1 MVLSRWQPLLTGEF
15 HRLHNEVNRL
25 FNLGAGGAAW
35 PALARSY
42 PAMNIWEDDNNI
54 YAEAE
59 LPGMTQDQLE
69 IYVTE
74 GNLLTVQGERKPL
87 EHPDMVWHRR
97 ERGSG
102 KFSRT
107 LTLPT
112 NVDADKVE
120 ARLEH
125 GILHV
130 TLPKTA
136 AARPRKIAVKGDDR
150 PPLPI

>member
-1 MVLSRWQPLLTGEF
+1 
-15 HRLHNEVNRL
+15 LHNEVNRL
-25 FNLGAGGAAW
+25 FGQFGGGGTAW

-54 YAEAE
+54 FAEAE

-74 GNLLTVQGERKPL
+74 GNLLTVQGERKPAEL
-87 EHPDMVWHRR
+87 ANMAWHRR
-97 ERGSG
+97 ERGTG

-120 ARLEH
+120 AKLEQ

-130 TLPKTA
+130 TLPKSA
-136 AARPRKIAVKGDDR
+136 AARPRKIAVKGE
-150 PPLPI
+150 

>member
-25 FNLGAGGAAW
+25 FNQFGATGASW
-35 PALARSY
+35 PALARTY
-42 PAMNIWEDDNNI
+42 PAMNIWEDNNNI

-69 IYVTE
+69 IYVTD
-74 GNLLTVQGERKPL
+74 GNQLTIQGERKPL
-87 EHPDMVWHRR
+87 EHAGMAWHRH

-102 KFSRT
+102 KFSRS

-120 ARLEH
+120 AKLEA
-125 GILHV
+125 GVLHLA
-130 TLPKTA
+130 LPKSA
-136 AARPRKIAVKGDDR
+136 AAQPRKIAVKSE
-150 PPLPI
+150 

>member
-25 FNLGAGGAAW
+25 FHQFGGGTAW

-42 PAMNIWEDDNNI
+42 PAMNIWEDENNI

-74 GNLLTVQGERKPL
+74 GNLLTVQGERKPA
-87 EHPDMVWHRR
+87 EHADMAWHRH

-107 LTLPT
+107 LPLPT

-120 ARLEH
+120 AKLEA
-125 GILHV
+125 GVLHV
-130 TLPKTA
+130 TLPKSA
-136 AARPRKIAVKGDDR
+136 AARPRKIEVKGE
-150 PPLPI
+150 

>member
-1 MVLSRWQPLLTGEF
+1 MVLSRWQPLFTGEF
-15 HRLHNEVNRL
+15 QRFHNEVNRL
-25 FNLGAGGAAW
+25 FHQFGGNGNGGW
-35 PALARSY
+35 PTLTRAF
-42 PAMNIWEDDNNI
+42 PAMNVWEDESNI

-74 GNLLTVQGERKPL
+74 GNQFTLQGERSAT
-87 EHPDMVWHRR
+87 EQANMAWHRR
-97 ERGSG
+97 ERGAG

-120 ARLEH
+120 ARLEQ
-125 GILHV
+125 GVLHV
-130 TLPKTA
+130 TLPKAA
-136 AARPRKIAVKGDDR
+136 AARPRKIAVKGE
-150 PPLPI
+150 